1 MRIGVVYPQYELR
14 GDPTAVRRFGTAVED
29 LGFDHILAY
38 DHVLGAVHA
47 DREPPLIGPYN
58 ERDPFHDSLVMFAYL
73 AAVTER
79 IRLPPGSSSFL
90 SVRPPS
96 SHVKPPMSI
105 CSRGAGSGSASA

>member
-47 DREPPLIGPYN
+47 DREPPLLGP
-58 ERDPFHDSLVMFAYL
+58 
-73 AAVTER
+73 
-79 IRLPPGSSSFL
+79 
-90 SVRPPS
+90 
-96 SHVKPPMSI
+96 
-105 CSRGAGSGSASA
+105 